1 MFGRRSP
8 CSRVRRSAV
17 EHLYAARRE
26 KSASAGV
33 ARPIGRGIGVAF
45 RRFGGPMISTTES
58 TTSSP
63 ANTVVPVTGSPST
76 AAPSAIATTGLTYAW
91 VETTVV
97 ETLRSS
103 HPYAEYAGSE
113 P

>member
-1 MFGRRSP
+1 GGELEAS
-8 CSRVRRSAV
+8 
-17 EHLYAARRE
+17 RRE
-26 KSASAGV
+26 TAGGAGV
-33 ARPIGRGIGVAF
+33 AGPSRRGIGGAF
-45 RRFGGPMISTTES
+45 RRFGGPMVSATES

-103 HPYAEYAGSE
+103 HPYAEYASSE
-113 P
+113 PNTIR